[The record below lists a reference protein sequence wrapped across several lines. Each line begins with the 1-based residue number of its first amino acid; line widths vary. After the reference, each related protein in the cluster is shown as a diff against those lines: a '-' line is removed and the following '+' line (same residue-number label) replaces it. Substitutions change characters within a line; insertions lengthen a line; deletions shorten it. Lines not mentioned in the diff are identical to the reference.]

1 MKAKQKHLKDLFTAI
16 IRVFTLSVIITVIL
30 AANFWS
36 EQKYSLNNPNIYING
51 NSVLNSD
58 YYIQYLASSFDG
70 KIFPSD
76 PNIILDK
83 IYAHPFIRGARVSYR
98 YPNKIILEISE
109 RIPFAR
115 VNNGPDHMIM
125 LDDNCFVI
133 PNIEEVKNYSVPTL
147 SKFNSEPELYPI
159 GKKALSFKIIDTIK
173 WLRLLNEKHPD
184 LYHEISE
191 VFLTNNDEIN
201 LILTENPTK
210 IMLGNKDTH
219 YKIDL
224 LKAFE
229 KTMGSKKEITDFS
242 YLDMRY
248 KNQVIAK
255 EQNEGYE

>member
-1 MKAKQKHLKDLFTAI
+1 MQPKQKHLKDLFTAI
-16 IRVFTLSVIITVIL
+16 SRVFTISVIIMVIL
-30 AANFWS
+30 ASYFWS
-36 EQKYSLNNPNIYING
+36 EQKYSLNNPNIYIIG
-51 NSVLNSD
+51 TSVLNSD
-58 YYIQYLASSFDG
+58 YYIKYLLSSFEG
-70 KIFPSD
+70 EVLPSD

-83 IYAHPFIRGARVSYR
+83 IYAHPFIKGARISYR

-147 SKFNSEPELYPI
+147 SKFNAEPELYPV
-159 GKKALSFKIIDTIK
+159 GEKTLSVKIRDTIK
-173 WLRLLNEKHPD
+173 WLRLLNKKHPD
-184 LYHEISE
+184 LYHDISE

-201 LILTENPTK
+201 LVLAENPTK
-210 IMLGNKDTH
+210 IMLGNKNTH
-219 YKIDL
+219 HKIDL

-229 KTMGSKKEITDFS
+229 KTIEDKKEITDFA

-248 KNQVIAK
+248 KNQVIVK
-255 EQNEGYE
+255 E